1 MSNPSAT
8 SPRVRRTEHAVIEV
22 PIAGRN
28 GEALPL
34 LMLGEGEL
42 SLYAA
47 AYIRDLHLKGA
58 KPASLQKTAKAIGL
72 LYDYYT
78 IEKNSPALDDYGF
91 KQLFKQFFEA
101 RRYGCSNLGWTPVR
115 LGTAKNDLRF
125 VSEFS
130 TFCAE
135 NFGHAQANPMERR
148 LFDQQ
153 TGAEFQAWLLKVK
166 ARKKHD
172 MLFHLYGATQ
182 EAAGVVSGRG
192 FNPEAG
198 KSERSKTAKYFP
210 PGSVLQFVAAAP
222 SIRDRL
228 CWMLLFF
235 GGLRI
240 SELAHLYI
248 RDVSYDKATGMAKIN
263 LADPVDATIE
273 WEDDAG
279 RRQRTT
285 RAEFLLRRYGRIPR
299 NRLACGHPEHA
310 GWKSMLYEDTRRK
323 ESEVYW
329 IDYRVGE
336 VFWRTHQQY
345 MRQERLVVGDTN
357 PYYFVSLRSSDSY
370 GSPIKL
376 SNLHKLFDS
385 NAERIRLSPSA
396 DGVNPHGARHFYGY
410 FSGSWLKL
418 SVERVTK
425 MMHHKRMSSTEVYY
439 SLDQAVMRDEL
450 FKAQEKMAKQLPS
463 FFQDIGMLDINGV
476 ECD

>member
-1 MSNPSAT
+1 MPT
-8 SPRVRRTEHAVIEV
+8 QTTTTHLVRRTEHAVVEV
-22 PIAGRN
+22 PIAGRH

-47 AYIRDLHLKGA
+47 SYIRDLHLKGS

-91 KQLFKQFFEA
+91 KQLFKQFYEA

-130 TFCAE
+130 SFCAE
-135 NFGHAQANPMERR
+135 NFGHAQANPKERR
-148 LFDQQ
+148 LIDQQ
-153 TGAEFQAWLLKVK
+153 TGAEFQAWLLKAK

-172 MLFHLYGATQ
+172 MLLHLYGTTQ
-182 EAAGVVSGRG
+182 EAAGVLNERG

-198 KSERSKTAKYFP
+198 KTERSKTAKYFP
-210 PGSVLQFVAAAP
+210 PGHVLDFIAAAP
-222 SIRDRL
+222 SLRDRL

-240 SELAHLYI
+240 SELAHLYV
-248 RDVSYDKATGMAKIN
+248 RDVSYDKATGMAKIT
-263 LADPVDATIE
+263 LADPVDATID
-273 WEDDAG
+273 WEDEAG
-279 RRQRTT
+279 RKQRTT

-299 NRLACGHPEHA
+299 NRLASKHPEHA

-323 ESEVYW
+323 ESEIYW
-329 IDYRVGE
+329 IDNRVGE
-336 VFWRTHQQY
+336 MFWHTHQQY
-345 MRQERLVVGDTN
+345 MRQERLAVGDIN
-357 PYYFVSLRSSDSY
+357 PYYFVSLRSDDSY

-385 NAERIRLSPSA
+385 NSERIGLSPSS

-410 FSGSWLKL
+410 FSASWLKL
-418 SVERVTK
+418 SIERVTK

-439 SLDQAVMRDEL
+439 ALDKAVVRDEL
-450 FKAQEKMAKQLPS
+450 FKAQEKMAKQLPA
-463 FFQDIGMLDINGV
+463 FVQDIGKLENKGAKHD
-476 ECD
+476 